1 MIVAG
6 SSGRKETQVIDR
18 AKQYLGPILAA
29 GLVAALAMPLIAEH
43 LQAQQTRVPGKAGP
57 APAEAQPAADVP
69 RRVVVRF
76 VTDSDYPPFNY
87 FDEDGVLI
95 GFNVDLARA
104 LCLELSAACDIKT
117 RPWDELL
124 PAVRRGEAD
133 AAIAGHAITPKALAV
148 VDFTDRYFHTPGR
161 FATRRNAE
169 KVDITPEAL
178 EGKKIAVARGTSH
191 EAFLRSYFRESVI
204 QTFDSVDLA
213 RDALL
218 SSKADLV
225 FDDGV
230 SLLFWANG
238 SASRDCCEL
247 RGGPFLEPRFF
258 GDGVAIAVPKTD
270 PQIRNLLN
278 QALKRVRE
286 SGRYEELMLRY
297 FPSRV
302 F

>member
-1 MIVAG
+1 MFD
-6 SSGRKETQVIDR
+6 K
-18 AKQYLGPILAA
+18 AKRPMGIRLTGA
-29 GLVAALAMPLIAEH
+29 VAALTVLLGLAASGPAR
-43 LQAQQTRVPGKAGP
+43 AQQAGGP
-57 APAEAQPAADVP
+57 VGRSAPAVPEGQTTDSP

-87 FDEDGVLI
+87 YDEDGVLI

-117 RPWDELL
+117 RPWEELL
-124 PAVRRGEAD
+124 PAVRRGDAD
-133 AAIAGHAITPKALAV
+133 AAIANHAITPKALAT
-148 VDFTDRYFHTPGR
+148 VDFTDRYFHSPGR
-161 FATRRNAE
+161 FAARRTAD
-169 KVDITPEAL
+169 KVEVAPEAL
-178 EGKKIAVARGTSH
+178 EGKKIAVARNTAH
-191 EAFLRSYFRESVI
+191 EAYVRAYFRESVI

-218 SSKADLV
+218 ASKADYV

-258 GDGVAIAVPKTD
+258 GDGVGIAVPKTD
-270 PQIRNLLN
+270 PQLRMLLN
-278 QALKRVRE
+278 QALKRVRD

-297 FPSRV
+297 FPARV

>member
-1 MIVAG
+1 MRPSPAYFLAALLAAA
-6 SSGRKETQVIDR
+6 SF
-18 AKQYLGPILAA
+18 LWAA
-29 GLVAALAMPLIAEH
+29 GLHE
-43 LQAQQTRVPGKAGP
+43 P
-57 APAEAQPAADVP
+57 APAWAQGAQNQFSKQAPAPEPAPRAETSP
-69 RRVVVRF
+69 RRVAVRF
-76 VTDSDYPPFNY
+76 LTDSDFPPFNY
-87 FDEDGVLI
+87 FDEDGVLT

-104 LCLELSAACDIKT
+104 LCLELSAACDIKA
-117 RPWDELL
+117 RPWAELL

-133 AAIAGHAITPKALAV
+133 AAIAGHAITPRSLAQ

-161 FATRRNAE
+161 FAARKQADKIE
-169 KVDITPEAL
+169 VTPEGL
-178 EGKKIAVARGTSH
+178 EGKRIAVARNTAH
-191 EAFLRSYFRESVI
+191 EAYLRAYFRESVI

-218 SSKADLV
+218 GAKSDYV

-247 RGGPFLEPRFF
+247 RGGPFLEPKFF
-258 GDGVAIAVPKTD
+258 GDGVAIAVPKND
-270 PQIRNLLN
+270 PQLRMLLN
-278 QALKRVRE
+278 QALAKVRQ

-297 FPSRV
+297 FPTRV